1 MKFENLEQFI
11 NASLINKA
19 KWLREA
25 DAKDL
30 ATVMAKNSDFSV
42 AVMETVGQEGR
53 KTLNEAEI
61 QNYETSL
68 LKLMQIDFKEFQDS

>member
-1 MKFENLEQFI
+1 MKFENLNQFI
-11 NASLINKA
+11 NASMINKA

-25 DAKDL
+25 NAEDL
-30 ATVMAKNSDFSV
+30 VTVMAKNPDFSV

-53 KTLNEAEI
+53 KTLNEAEL

-68 LKLMQIDFKEFQDS
+68 LKLMQIDFKEFQNS